1 MRAGGGGLGNIGR
14 YELLAEL
21 GAGGMGRVY
30 LGRHMDTGWR
40 RAIKTMAVDGD
51 EYPELEERFI
61 REVQAASRVR
71 HENVVAI
78 YDLGR
83 DTDNGLMYYIMEHL
97 EGEDLATRL
106 DRRGPLAW
114 QEVRDILIQI
124 ARGLHAAHAE
134 GVVHRDIKPHNCVAV
149 GTEREVI
156 KVIDFGICK
165 DVRPEGE
172 RLPTITGHVIG
183 SPVYISPEQAL
194 GKKDIDL
201 RTDIYS
207 LGVTAY
213 QLLVG
218 EPPFRGE
225 VGELIVAH
233 VNTPPRS
240 LREHPAGAAIPRALD
255 DIVLGCLAKR
265 REDRPGSMRE
275 LEEALVAVQAEAAAT
290 DTAAVATRRWRR
302 SGSSRVLPAL
312 AWSLGVLGAAI
323 GLMLVVMQR
332 ADSAG
337 DATQVKPLASASTA
351 SPQIAAPA
359 PVVAAVA
366 SPAAVSGVDES
377 AAPKP
382 PPAPSVDGEA
392 GGSPAPWVAT
402 KGGRSGAKPASP
414 RCLAGG
420 WSHVKTRM
428 KALAEAHKT
437 QLPGSLEVS
446 FVRSGDSVKVS
457 VPGRFARTSTEE
469 IAQDAFV
476 GCKFGSDDPRAASKV
491 LVWTQAVKPR

>member
-1 MRAGGGGLGNIGR
+1 MRAGGGALGSIGR

-83 DTDNGLMYYIMEHL
+83 DMDNGLMYYIMEHL

-114 QEVRDILIQI
+114 QEVRDILVQI

-149 GTEREVI
+149 GASREVI

-165 DVRPEGE
+165 DLRPEGE

-218 EPPFRGE
+218 EPPFHGE

-275 LEEALVAVQAEAAAT
+275 LEEALVAVQAEPAAT

-323 GLMLVVMQR
+323 GLVLVVMQR

-337 DATQVKPLASASTA
+337 DATQVNPLSSASTA
-351 SPQIAAPA
+351 SPQIAGPA
-359 PVVAAVA
+359 PVVA
-366 SPAAVSGVDES
+366 SSAAASGVNES

-382 PPAPSVDGEA
+382 PPAPPADGEA
-392 GGSPAPWVAT
+392 GRSPAPGVAA
-402 KGGRSGAKPASP
+402 KPGRSGAKSP
-414 RCLAGG
+414 TLCLAGG

-428 KALAEAHKT
+428 KALAEARGVS
-437 QLPGSLEVS
+437 LPGSLKVS
-446 FVRSGDSVKVS
+446 FVRSGDRVEVS
-457 VPGRFARTSTEE
+457 VPGRFARTSTEA
-469 IAQDAFV
+469 IAQDAFKN
-476 GCKFGSDDPRAASKV
+476 CKFGRDDPGAASKV
-491 LVWTQAVKPR
+491 LVWTPEVKP